1 MNNVKFIRQNGGLSR
16 ELSGDDHI
24 SGLIVYGETTVDK
37 KLILSIEELE
47 HLEVTAQNHPVL
59 HYHVSEFFRMNEGA
73 KLYIQSV
80 AESDGNYTEVK
91 VLQNFSEGSIRQIA
105 ICDFK
110 RALNTLSNSVTKL
123 NQIATELAQENI
135 PLSTL
140 LSVKITAEDMSKL
153 PDLHSLNAE
162 RVSVVI
168 GQDGAGRG
176 NFLSSTIPSISCIGA
191 VLGVI
196 SKSSVH
202 ESIAWVEKYNLVT
215 SIAYDKTLTGG
226 EEKAR
231 ELDRIGFCDGSAL
244 GNYTPKQLEA
254 IHEKGYIFMVKHT
267 GIAGSYLNDSFA
279 ATSLEGDFAYLENN
293 RTIDKAI
300 RGLNKV
306 LIKKISGPAY
316 IDPDTGLLEA
326 SGVVALEALC
336 DDVLDVMKRNGEISG
351 YAVSIN
357 PNQKLLKTSKLEIV
371 VKIVP
376 VGALRTIE
384 VKIGLTLKKD

>member
-135 PLSTL
+135 PLSIL

-176 NFLSSTIPSISCIGA
+176 NFLSSTIPSVSCIGA

-215 SIAYDKTLTGG
+215 SIAYDKT
-226 EEKAR
+226 
-231 ELDRIGFCDGSAL
+231 
-244 GNYTPKQLEA
+244 
-254 IHEKGYIFMVKHT
+254 
-267 GIAGSYLNDSFA
+267 
-279 ATSLEGDFAYLENN
+279 
-293 RTIDKAI
+293 
-300 RGLNKV
+300 
-306 LIKKISGPAY
+306 
-316 IDPDTGLLEA
+316 
-326 SGVVALEALC
+326 
-336 DDVLDVMKRNGEISG
+336 MKRAIS
-351 YAVSIN
+351 
-357 PNQKLLKTSKLEIV
+357 LW
-371 VKIVP
+371 
-376 VGALRTIE
+376 
-384 VKIGLTLKKD
+384 